1 MIIGTTTRAQGER
14 RRHTAAAITSC
25 AQKLV
30 IARGLDGFTLDELA
44 EQAGVSRRTLFNYFP
59 GKLDAVVGQK
69 PELGAEDMAEFV
81 AGGPTGDLIEDV
93 IAMTRRLVDTG
104 DLTATELGRARQAL
118 AAEPR
123 LSMYA
128 HERLGQDCA
137 HLVDLLVQR
146 HGPEFGRDRAEL
158 LVQVLACTLD
168 VALSRFIVLDE
179 DAAPS
184 WADVLGD
191 TIREVRGLF
200 H

>member
-1 MIIGTTTRAQGER
+1 MTETKTSTQGER
-14 RRHTAAAITSC
+14 RRHTAASITSC

-30 IARGLDGFTLDELA
+30 VARGLDGFTLEELA

-69 PELGAEDMAEFV
+69 PELGTDDMAEFV

-104 DLTATELGRARQAL
+104 ELTPAELSRARQTL

-123 LSMYA
+123 LAMYA
-128 HERLGQDCA
+128 HERLGHDCA
-137 HLVDLLVQR
+137 HLADLVVQR
-146 HGPEFGRDRAEL
+146 HGPQFDRHRAEL
-158 LVQVLACTLD
+158 LMQVLACTLD

-184 WADVLGD
+184 WADVLAD

-200 H
+200 R

>member
-1 MIIGTTTRAQGER
+1 MTERKTSTQGER

-25 AQKLV
+25 AQDLV
-30 IARGLDGFTLDELA
+30 IARGLDGFTLEELA

-104 DLTATELGRARQAL
+104 ELTATELGRARQAL

-128 HERLGQDCA
+128 HERLGQDCD

>member
-1 MIIGTTTRAQGER
+1 MTERKTSTQGER

-25 AQKLV
+25 AQDLV
-30 IARGLDGFTLDELA
+30 IARGLDGFTLEELA

-104 DLTATELGRARQAL
+104 ELTATELGRARQAL

>member
-1 MIIGTTTRAQGER
+1 MAIETRSTQSER
-14 RRHTAAAITSC
+14 RRHTAAAITCC
-25 AQKLV
+25 AQTLV
-30 IARGLDGFTLDELA
+30 ITRGLDGFTLDELA

-69 PELGAEDMAEFV
+69 PELGADDMAEFV

-93 IAMTRRLVDTG
+93 IAMIRRLVDTG
-104 DLTATELGRARQAL
+104 ELTPTELGRARQAL

-146 HGPEFGRDRAEL
+146 HGCGLERARAEL

-200 H
+200 R